1 MPCRAGRKDWAPS
14 GLWHLAT
21 GDILL
26 SGPLVPELRAQAE
39 ARCGRQLWLNELG
52 IEEDRPTRG
61 VYRRGLV
68 ERVERSAGMPA
79 VGVCRQCAKA
89 RS

>member
-1 MPCRAGRKDWAPS
+1 MPCRVGRKDWAPS

-21 GDILL
+21 GDVLL
-26 SGPLVPELRAQAE
+26 SGPRVPELRAQAE
-39 ARCGRQLWLNELG
+39 ARCGRQLSLNELG
-52 IEEDRPTRG
+52 IEDDGHPRG

-68 ERVERSAGMPA
+68 ERVERSAEMPA
-79 VGVCRQCAKA
+79 VGVCRRCARA